1 MTEVVLGTAVLI
13 KNGIGMTG
21 AIICIALCVVP
32 LVQIGCI
39 TLLYHLAAAVIQPV
53 SDKRIVGCVETAG
66 EGCRMLMRVVF
77 TTGMLF
83 LLTIA
88 IVTAVTGNI

>member
-1 MTEVVLGTAVLI
+1 
-13 KNGIGMTG
+13 
-21 AIICIALCVVP
+21 
-32 LVQIGCI
+32 
-39 TLLYHLAAAVIQPV
+39 
-53 SDKRIVGCVETAG
+53 CVETAG